1 MVEREQLI
9 EIVVAVSAV
18 FLMIGAMIGIGTIYG
33 VDNGSLSSDGGEML
47 VGAIVGFIFL
57 LTAVGIGLAYVLND
71 PDDDLDSDEDADS
84 QSAV

>member
-9 EIVVAVSAV
+9 EIAVAVTAV
-18 FLMIGAMIGIGTIYG
+18 FLMIGIMIGIGSMYG
-33 VDNGSLSSDGGEML
+33 GDNGSLSSDGGEML

-71 PDDDLDSDEDADS
+71 PDDDLDPDEDADS